1 MTSAAAFLFRRE
13 RLASSRAWAFAALV
27 VLSGGLFARAS
38 AARDFELPIQLVWA
52 REYYTLFLAKSHS
65 GEGRVQPYVRCLV
78 YLEFQNWGATQ
89 RVPMGHGE
97 RPDYPN
103 IQFRVWRNQVPIPY
117 ERRVFPGL
125 GAQDCYSVNFAAG
138 EKVRVTYEYVEQVL
152 SHNPAAK
159 VDVFEDTWGFE
170 GYRPP
175 LEDWWIVV
183 DLGQMYT
190 QYQASPG
197 FGESP
202 ATPALP
208 YQTFFNRIFRVAPQG
223 YRSRGTQIWWRFR
236 NVGEQRMHS
245 FPRLRVEWQ
254 AWYR

>member
-1 MTSAAAFLFRRE
+1 MPTVALLSTRLRTSRRRLFLPAALLLLCAFGI
-13 RLASSRAWAFAALV
+13 SSRFP
-27 VLSGGLFARAS
+27 ARAQ
-38 AARDFELPIQLVWA
+38 EMPIQIVWV
-52 REYYTLFLAKSHS
+52 RQYYTLFLAKSRS
-65 GEGRVQPYVRCLV
+65 GQGPLLPYVRCLV
-78 YLEFQNWGATQ
+78 YLQFRNWGPPQ

-103 IQFRVWRNQVPIPY
+103 IRFRVWRNQVPIPFQ
-117 ERRVFPGL
+117 RDVIPRL
-125 GAQDCYSVNFAAG
+125 GAQDLYAVNFAAG
-138 EKVRVTYEYVEQVL
+138 ESVRITYEYVEQVL
-152 SHNPAAK
+152 SHNPASK

-183 DLGQMYT
+183 DLGKMYT

-197 FGESP
+197 FGQSS

-208 YQTFFNRIFRVAPQG
+208 YQTFFNRIFRVSPLGYQAQG
-223 YRSRGTQIWWRFR
+223 TTVWWRFQ
-236 NVGEQRMHS
+236 NVGEERMHS
-245 FPRLRVEWQ
+245 FPKLRVEWQ